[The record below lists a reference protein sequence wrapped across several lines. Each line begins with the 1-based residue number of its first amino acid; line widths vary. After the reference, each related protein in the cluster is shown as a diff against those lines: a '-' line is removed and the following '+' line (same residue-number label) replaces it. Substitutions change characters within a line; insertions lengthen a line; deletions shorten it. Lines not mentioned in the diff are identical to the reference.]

1 MSATNATTNYELPV
15 FIATDKPAWLVDW
28 NGAMNAIDA
37 AIKEAKTAGDNAQ
50 STANTNANNIQ
61 TLDGTVTSQ
70 GTAIGNLQTAVSG
83 NTGSINTI
91 NSLIGNGEP
100 TTTDKTIIGAIN
112 EINAQVG
119 GTVEADDVVF
129 DPTGTSLV
137 ATNVEDAIK
146 EVASASPASV
156 DADDVTYDN
165 TTSGL
170 SATNVQDAIDELASA
185 GPTPVGSE
193 HGIFELW
200 ANSDITQNFANQ
212 DVALTNFDSTKYDAI
227 VIAFETD
234 TSESKGS
241 KWVEFDKAVL
251 SITSYVGTPGEFR
264 FYGANRDALCYVSRT
279 VEFALSGTTL
289 TITFGEGKQALISTY
304 GSAPTDATNNGYM
317 IPVRILGLVH
327 NA

>member
-28 NGAMNAIDA
+28 NGAMNAIDS

-61 TLDGTVTSQ
+61 TLDGTVSSQ

-112 EINAQVG
+112 EINAKVG
-119 GTVEADDVVF
+119 DAIEADDVTF

-146 EVASASPASV
+146 EVASGV
-156 DADDVTYDN
+156 GVTVEADDVTYVN

-170 SATNVQDAIDELASA
+170 TATNVQDAIDELASA
-185 GPTPVGSE
+185 GPSGTD
-193 HGIFELW
+193 HGIYELW
-200 ANSDITQNFANQ
+200 ANADPTQSFGAQNIVIN
-212 DVALTNFDSTKYDAI
+212 DYDTSVYDAI
-227 VIAFETD
+227 WIMYEND
-234 TSESKGS
+234 KDESMGAIVCEVDDVK
-241 KWVEFDKAVL
+241 
-251 SITSYVGTPGEFR
+251 ITASSPH
-264 FYGANRDALCYVSRT
+264 NT
-279 VEFALSGTTL
+279 VEPQYMELSTSSGKLYCATRDFTFSLSGTTL
-289 TITFGEGKQALISTY
+289 TIAVAQATRYTLNSY
-304 GSAPTDATNNGYM
+304 GSAATSSASDDFI
-317 IPVRILGLVH
+317 IPVRILGLRH
-327 NA
+327 NS